1 MTETSSSVTWQW
13 KERLQRGFRRFG
25 GLLAIVTLLIKAM
38 ISQVDV
44 YVKTYSVKHFKYVH
58 FIVCQLY
65 LNNAVK
71 TYSHKMISRGLPTQF
86 CFHDF
91 SLILLQNS
99 LEEMSLAPSKYP
111 FVVTRQP
118 ALGLPAGKVLSSPRN
133 D

>member
-1 MTETSSSVTWQW
+1 MHAFIILTVVMVLWVCMDVRTSNYM
-13 KERLQRGFRRFG
+13 F
-25 GLLAIVTLLIKAM
+25 
-38 ISQVDV
+38 
-44 YVKTYSVKHFKYVH
+44 YVH